1 MYDIGTEVYG
11 FKYGIIP
18 LRRFRYI
25 KDMDKFIGE
34 IGTVGSSDKFV
45 TSLIFQDEGRTRRFS
60 YPTDMIE
67 RHLVEKDSDID
78 LKQLLTQIKSL

>member
-11 FKYGIIP
+11 FKYGTVS
-18 LRRFRYI
+18 RGYFRYI
-25 KDMDKFIGE
+25 EDMDKFIGE
-34 IGTVGSSDKFV
+34 IGIVGSSDKFV
-45 TSLIFQDEGRTRRFS
+45 TSLIFQDGARTRRFS
-60 YPTDMIE
+60 YPTNMIE

>member
-11 FKYGIIP
+11 FKYGNV
-18 LRRFRYI
+18 LRGYFRYI
-25 KDMDKFIGE
+25 EDMDKFIGE
-34 IGTVGSSDKFV
+34 IGTVANSDKLTTALV
-45 TSLIFQDEGRTRRFS
+45 FQDGARTRRFS
-60 YPTDMIE
+60 YPTNMIE